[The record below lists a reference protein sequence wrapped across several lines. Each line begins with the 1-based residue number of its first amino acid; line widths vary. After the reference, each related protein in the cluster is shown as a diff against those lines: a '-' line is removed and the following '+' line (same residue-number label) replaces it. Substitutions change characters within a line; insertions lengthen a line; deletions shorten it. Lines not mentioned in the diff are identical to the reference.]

1 MSKSKSQEKTESK
14 LLTYTSAVKMG
25 KGKKMAEEVKEV
37 VEETT
42 EKTEET
48 EKELVVENPFKPIET
63 QEALDAI
70 IKDRLGRERKK
81 GTEATAE
88 LQQRL
93 DASIAE
99 NEALKAESAKSQKIA
114 QENAE
119 LKAKVK
125 KYETDS
131 VKTRVSLEMG
141 IPAELATR
149 LMGETEEE
157 IKADAEIFVKSLP
170 KPTRTAPQRSTERT
184 PVDADVNTVNDK
196 GGLMDM
202 LAQMNNSRR

>member
-1 MSKSKSQEKTESK
+1 
-14 LLTYTSAVKMG
+14 
-25 KGKKMAEEVKEV
+25 MAEEVKEV

-42 EKTEET
+42 EKTAETAET
-48 EKELVVENPFKPIET
+48 EKELVEVVENTFKPIET

-184 PVDADVNTVNDK
+184 PVDADKVNTVNDK